1 MAGADSL
8 IKPTRAG
15 QLPTLAPTLGS
26 MLLSRSTRWTR
37 DIGANAGLQPTCGAG
52 FTTCPSGASI
62 RGMLFTKDGLKYY
75 NYQCNT
81 VSFTKN
87 FIKKGREPISCTWL
101 DLKKKREL
109 RLNERNKSKEIKR
122 KNQSVEKMT
131 VLSEEN
137 AVGESSSA
145 PPRKRVCLSLSG
157 RGNKL
162 VRGVHN
168 ELTHVR
174 RGLYDRHH
182 LVTDQLRF
190 TEEYQDLSFSSP
202 SSRRPCNLNTKD
214 KNLLNP
220 LEGDVMM
227 NGYLTG
233 DSHKSST
240 DDSPGS
246 DVGAGGSPIAPLCNL
261 GNTCFLNSVIYTLR
275 FAPMFVHNLHHLVVD
290 LAEVNNKNQLIK
302 IKSSSLGRNISSSS
316 SKSWSTKD
324 LLSIGSGLGDLHG
337 KSRIQMATE
346 RLHELYES
354 LHSSELKDTSEPFQ
368 PDVFL
373 HALRDVNPIF
383 EGNQQHDAHEL
394 LVCLLDN
401 IRETCRL
408 LASQVQASQI
418 LSESINGLADFDSQS
433 HYSSNPTS
441 STSLASSSGNSTG
454 SKLSWA
460 MRKSWKSKKGNGGG
474 SSSSAGGKNNGLM
487 SNGSIVRSKETE
499 HLHAMLNG
507 GQHLSGISEV
517 GLPSNPVGV
526 ESCKSDAAATG
537 VGTDAERTGGSR
549 KRVGYNFVSADFE
562 GVTVLRT
569 TCLEC
574 EHVTER
580 KETFCDICVPIT
592 TDTAASCDDVHSTEI
607 RTLISPSSVVELN
620 TTSALANY
628 ATEAAGEN
636 PQRVSEQYQAAI
648 VTSEHLRDGNKYW
661 CEQCLRYNEARRSVR
676 YERLPRLLVLQLKR
690 FSSTFGSMVCMSK
703 VNDYMPTPLRLACFC
718 DQCCH
723 LPEDERLHYYD
734 LYGVIMHLGAT
745 IASGHYVAYV
755 KASDNKPDYLH
766 CDRDKRKALSLSSS
780 SAGAGNKPSSNE
792 RTSGDK
798 MGGLFKFLSRPK
810 SSAGQLDAAAKLST
824 ANAYLRYTCRSMD
837 CCGVKLNNS
846 VLDLH
851 ANGGATE
858 PSNQHYHSYG
868 NTRDSYAPP
877 PTSVKI
883 NGTAD
888 DVSSSTRESIWMEC
902 DDETVRLLT
911 KKEFEDV
918 LAPKPSKV
926 SALTPYLLHRS
937 RGWAFPERWVYTIS
951 WNSDDEEQA
960 MLRVEGYKEGVPA
973 TRVSRWAVGSSPG
986 GNGWVTTQL
995 ALEFTLLYTLRCCLA
1010 LFNERKGSF
1019 PLARENAEGRVVGAA
1034 GASAEE
1040 RYKGRLK
1047 SEAQQDYNRTIS

>member
-1 MAGADSL
+1 M
-8 IKPTRAG
+8 
-15 QLPTLAPTLGS
+15 LGF
-26 MLLSRSTRWTR
+26 
-37 DIGANAGLQPTCGAG
+37 GEG
-52 FTTCPSGASI
+52 
-62 RGMLFTKDGLKYY
+62 
-75 NYQCNT
+75 
-81 VSFTKN
+81 
-87 FIKKGREPISCTWL
+87 KG
-101 DLKKKREL
+101 
-109 RLNERNKSKEIKR
+109 
-122 KNQSVEKMT
+122 VEKMT

-526 ESCKSDAAATG
+526 ESCKSDAAAMG
-537 VGTDAERTGGSR
+537 VGTDGERTGGSR

-592 TDTAASCDDVHSTEI
+592 TDTAAPSCDDGN
-607 RTLISPSSVVELN
+607 PSVDGLN
-620 TTSALANY
+620 LAKGVQQNFS
-628 ATEAAGEN
+628 GEN

-858 PSNQHYHSYG
+858 PSNHHYHSYG

-926 SALTPYLLHRS
+926 SALTPYLLFYARS
-937 RGWAFPERWVYTIS
+937 PDS
-951 WNSDDEEQA
+951 H
-960 MLRVEGYKEGVPA
+960 
-973 TRVSRWAVGSSPG
+973 
-986 GNGWVTTQL
+986 
-995 ALEFTLLYTLRCCLA
+995 
-1010 LFNERKGSF
+1010 KGS
-1019 PLARENAEGRVVGAA
+1019 V
-1034 GASAEE
+1034 
-1040 RYKGRLK
+1040 
-1047 SEAQQDYNRTIS
+1047 D